1 MAVTKILAKTMRLD
15 KLIRYVVNK
24 DKTEEQTLVS
34 CIGCEA
40 STAAKTMM
48 DTKRHYGKTDG
59 VQAYHI
65 IQSFKPDE
73 ITPSLAHEL
82 GNRFAREYLDGYEVV
97 IGTHVDKDHIHNHI
111 AFNSVSDATGLKYH
125 SSPESYYKGIRAISD
140 ALCKEYGLSVIME
153 TGGKGFNYAE
163 WKMRK
168 AGLMT
173 YRELVDTDV
182 REAMSLALDIGN
194 FYEIME
200 DRGYTVEHHSKYPT
214 FIPYGSKGNFRAKVN
229 GRSLTE
235 DDIRTLIERGLEE
248 RAPQML
254 LPKRRKEFVPFG
266 KQKGFRALYVSW
278 MYVLGIIGKG
288 GKTQYTKV
296 SYADVKRFEQYK
308 AQADYLE
315 EKKIDTAQQLESRKK
330 ALTKQIEML
339 TKERII
345 LNQKKRHRNN
355 LYDAVSQVEYYSEL
369 EELYKKGLTVDKD
382 EYRIYLNA
390 KKLLSGQDILA
401 LKQEK
406 ADVYTRLS
414 GINAELR
421 KARSEI
427 HLCESIQKDTPKI
440 ENALKEQE
448 RETIK
453 TQER

>member
-1 MAVTKILAKTMRLD
+1 MRLD
-15 KLIRYVVNK
+15 KLIRYVGNK
-24 DKTEEQTLVS
+24 DKTDENTLLT
-34 CIGCEA
+34 CLNCEFD
-40 STAAKTMM
+40 TAARQMMNTKQRYEKKT
-48 DTKRHYGKTDG
+48 G

-65 IQSFKPDE
+65 IQSFMPNE
-73 ITPSLAHEL
+73 ISPTDAHEL
-82 GNRFAREYLDGYEVV
+82 GVRFSEEFLPGYEVV
-97 IGTHVDKDHIHNHI
+97 IGTHVDKEHIHNHI
-111 AFNSVSDATGLKYH
+111 AFNSVRLVDGVKYTNTMTD
-125 SSPESYYKGIRAISD
+125 YYQGIRRISD
-140 ALCKEYGLSVIME
+140 ALCKEKGLSVIMNI
-153 TGGKGFNYAE
+153 GGRALSYAE

-168 AGLMT
+168 AGLLT
-173 YRELVDTDV
+173 YRELVDSDV
-182 REAMSLALDIGN
+182 REALALALDIGN

-200 DRGYTVEHHSKYPT
+200 DRGYTIEHHSKYPT
-214 FIPYGSKGNFRAKVN
+214 FIPYGSKGNFRAKAN
-229 GRSLTE
+229 GKSLTE
-235 DDIRTLIERGLEE
+235 DDIRMLIERGFEE
-248 RAPQML
+248 HAPQSLM
-254 LPKRRKEFVPFG
+254 PKKRKEFVPFG

-330 ALTKQIEML
+330 ALTKQIDTL

-345 LNQKKRHRNN
+345 LNQKKRRRNN

-369 EELYKKGLTVDKD
+369 EELYKKGLTVNND

-406 ADVYTRLS
+406 ADVYTRIS
-414 GINAELR
+414 DINAELR

-427 HLCESIQKDTPKI
+427 RLCESIQRDTPKI
-440 ENALKEQE
+440 ENALQEQE